1 MAKIKAFEICTSLYL
16 KKKVGDIELKI
27 LLVCAAG
34 MSTSLLVKK
43 MEKEAQN
50 RNLDVTIAA
59 KPIDEL
65 ENVIDNY
72 DIILLGPQIK
82 YKEAYVKE
90 LVKDRGKVYAVIPP
104 MMYGMVDGNG
114 ALDMALKL
122 SSN

>member
-1 MAKIKAFEICTSLYL
+1 M
-16 KKKVGDIELKI
+16 KI

-50 RNLDVTIAA
+50 RKIDVTIAA

>member
-1 MAKIKAFEICTSLYL
+1 VILM
-16 KKKVGDIELKI
+16 KI

-82 YKEAYVKE
+82 YKEVYVKE

>member
-1 MAKIKAFEICTSLYL
+1 M
-16 KKKVGDIELKI
+16 KI

-82 YKEAYVKE
+82 YKEVYVKE